1 MPTEIKTISITYELH
16 DNIETL
22 PKVFQEL
29 IQSARSISLQAYA
42 PYSLFNVGAAIL
54 LENGIIVTGNN
65 QENMA
70 FPSGLCAERVAAFY
84 AGAQYPDQKFK
95 AIAITVK
102 AENFEVDQPLAPC
115 GSCRQSLL
123 EYELK
128 QNELIDVLLTG
139 QSGKVI
145 HIKGVQTL
153 LPLHFIE
160 ERLKKS

>member
-1 MPTEIKTISITYELH
+1 MPTENKTIQIQYELH
-16 DNIETL
+16 ENLETL
-22 PKVFQEL
+22 PQVFQSL
-29 IQSARSISLQAYA
+29 IQSARNIALQAYA

-54 LENGIIVTGNN
+54 LENGLVVTGNN

-95 AIAITVK
+95 ALAISVK
-102 AENFEVDQPLAPC
+102 AEKFEVDQPLAPC

-128 QNELIDVLLTG
+128 QNELIDIFLSGQTG
-139 QSGKVI
+139 PVI
-145 HIKGVQTL
+145 HIKGVQSL

-160 ERLKKS
+160 NRLKKS